1 MSLYIYNKSNNEN
14 LKAHHPAFAAR
25 SKEIVAHSRTRIANA
40 VERHESLTQLFDS
53 MLTFMAVARKQLAI
67 KQGMQEA
74 ERYGVRRDSDQSKSL
89 AFITHLIGNDAH
101 YEKRM
106 TALIH
111 QHLTPIQRTPLAF
124 QQTSLEV
131 THPACFNMRSVTQYE
146 IFNPSNNQEF
156 IVPFTP
162 LEYTIMFETC
172 GVDPKLTV
180 GNALEAMIAN
190 KAGLRNFKA
199 KNPELYKKFKL
210 IYCFAELKIRHEKV
224 LMSDWVVATQRLE
237 LEKNRMFALS
247 QMITWTYRNYID
259 DPVDQIP
266 LRSKTAIL
274 RQDPLLIESMLKKV
288 AEVFERAIR
297 CKHITWIKKDAALMK
312 YLFVHARPFLR
323 GSTAISEW
331 LEQTV
336 YLYHGYQLH
345 YNPEMHPTYEA
356 LTLPWNDFYNKYD
369 TMYSLSHSSGL
380 DLN

>member
-25 SKEIVAHSRTRIANA
+25 SKEIVAHSRIRIANA

-67 KQGMQEA
+67 KQSLKQA
-74 ERYGVRRDSDQSKSL
+74 ERFGVRRDSDQSE
-89 AFITHLIGNDAH
+89 TLIFVTDFAGSDAH

-111 QHLTPIQRTPLAF
+111 QHLTPIQRTPIAF

-131 THPACFNMRSVTQYE
+131 THPTCFNMRSVTQYE
-146 IFNPSNNQEF
+146 VFNETNKPEF
-156 IVPFTP
+156 ITTFSP
-162 LEYTIMFETC
+162 LEYKQMFEAC
-172 GVDPKLTV
+172 GVDRKLTV
-180 GNALEAMIAN
+180 GKALKAMIAN

-199 KNPELYKKFKL
+199 KNPALYKKFKL
-210 IYCFAELKIRHEKV
+210 LYCVLNLKKSHKES
-224 LMSDWVVATQRLE
+224 LMSDWIVATHRLE

-247 QMITWTYRNYID
+247 QMITWTHRTLEE
-259 DPVDQIP
+259 DPVNRIP
-266 LRSKTAIL
+266 LYSKTSIL
-274 RQDPLLIESMLKKV
+274 RQDPLLIESMLQKI

-312 YLFVHARPFLR
+312 YLFVHAHPFLR
-323 GSTAISEW
+323 GSSAISEW